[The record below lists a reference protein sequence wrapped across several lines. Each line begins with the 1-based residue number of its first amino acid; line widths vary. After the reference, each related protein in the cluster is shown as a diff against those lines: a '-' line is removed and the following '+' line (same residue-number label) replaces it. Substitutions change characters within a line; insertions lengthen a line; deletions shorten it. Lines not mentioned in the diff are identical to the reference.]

1 VTAALTVSLPV
12 MVKALEA
19 LRQVKD
25 LPIEA
30 HLSPEQ
36 WRLVSI
42 AHNMLDAQVQPI
54 LFATKVE
61 VAIERGSQ
69 IAEAMGVRLPVRSMS

>member
-1 VTAALTVSLPV
+1 VTIATISLPV

-19 LRQVKD
+19 LSMVKD
-25 LPIEA
+25 LPIDA
-30 HLSPEQ
+30 RLSPEQ
-36 WRLVSI
+36 WRQVRI

-61 VAIERGSQ
+61 VAMERGPQ
-69 IAEAMGVRLPVRSMS
+69 IAEAMGVRLPVRSMT